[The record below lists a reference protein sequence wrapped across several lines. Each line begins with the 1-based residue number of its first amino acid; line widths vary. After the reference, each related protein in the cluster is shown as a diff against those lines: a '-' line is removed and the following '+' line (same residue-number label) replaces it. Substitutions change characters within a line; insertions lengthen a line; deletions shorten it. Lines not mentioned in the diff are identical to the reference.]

1 MTQQFSNG
9 VTSFS
14 LRVSFP
20 LFSLLSSFASR
31 ARQSP
36 PAYSFDAFLKGLG

>member
-1 MTQQFSNG
+1 MTQQFSNR

-20 LFSLLSSFASR
+20 LFSLPSSFASR

-36 PAYSFDAFLKGLG
+36 RACFFDAFLKGLG

>member
-1 MTQQFSNG
+1 MTQQFSSR
-9 VTSFS
+9 VTSFPLAFS
-14 LRVSFP
+14 